1 VDNLT
6 IAELLDEQPSPQV
19 TGMSPPRCVPDSI
32 APQPRTVEDTEL
44 KESFLAD
51 LVSKHL
57 LRGGVLTMKE
67 LSGRTALPGAVL
79 EEILM
84 FLRKEARIEVR
95 SGSGKAGQLRYALTE
110 RGRNGAL
117 DALLRSG
124 YIGPAPVPLEKY
136 WRLVKAQSVHDRH
149 ITREAMEAVYADL
162 VTQPGLLETLGPSLN
177 SGRAVFVYGPAG
189 TGKTFLT
196 KRLAGLFQD
205 PVLVPYS
212 IIVHDTVIQVHDPL
226 IHGAI
231 DATPNQDSLLFDSGH
246 DARYVRCHRPIVVSG
261 GELTIDMLEVH
272 YNPSTQLYQAP
283 LQLKANN
290 GIFILDDLGRQKVNP
305 EQILNRWIVPMEEK
319 QDYLT
324 VGAGQNFTVPF
335 DVILVFST
343 NLNPLQLADEA
354 FLRRIGYKIQFDYL
368 RPEEYEFIWRN
379 ACKDAS
385 VPFDQEVFRFLVRH
399 LHREN
404 DIPLLPCH
412 PRDLLQIVRDHS
424 RYKGVEPKLT
434 ADAIQKAWWSYF
446 VPLEVKAQGLG

>member
-1 VDNLT
+1 MESFATAGPQNGLSNPTVT
-6 IAELLDEQPSPQV
+6 HESSPRNP
-19 TGMSPPRCVPDSI
+19 GRL
-32 APQPRTVEDTEL
+32 APQPRTIADTGL

-57 LRGGVLTMKE
+57 QQGGVLTLKQ
-67 LSGRTALPGAVL
+67 LSRRVALAGSVL

-124 YIGPAPVPLEKY
+124 YIGPAPVPLDTYCELA
-136 WRLVKAQSVHDRH
+136 RSQSVHKRNV
-149 ITREAMEAVYADL
+149 TQRAMKEAYANL
-162 VTQPGLLETLGPSLN
+162 VTQPGLLDTLGPSLN

-196 KRLAGLFQD
+196 KRMARLFQD
-205 PVLVPYS
+205 PVLVPHS
-212 IIVHDTVIQVHDPL
+212 IIVHDTVIQIHDPL

-231 DATPNQDSLLFDSGH
+231 EGNKEKGDLLFDSGH
-246 DARYVRCHRPIVVSG
+246 DARFAWCKRPLVVSG
-261 GELTIDMLEVH
+261 GELTVDMLEVH
-272 YNPSTQLYQAP
+272 YDPSTRLYKAP

-324 VGAGQNFTVPF
+324 VGAGQHFTVPF
-335 DVILVFST
+335 DVVLVFST
-343 NLNPLQLADEA
+343 NLNPLHLADEA

-368 RPEEYEFIWRN
+368 RTEEYEYIWKS
-379 ACKDAS
+379 ACREAG
-385 VPFDQEVFRFLVRH
+385 VPFDPDTFRYLVES
-399 LHREN
+399 LHPRN
-404 DIPLLPCH
+404 KIPLLPCH
-412 PRDLLQIVRDHS
+412 PRDLLQIVLDHCH
-424 RYKGVEPKLT
+424 YDGVEPRLSS
-434 ADAIQKAWWSYF
+434 AAIEKAWWSYF
-446 VPLEVKAQGLG
+446 VPLEVQAQGLH